1 VVGRSSEC
9 AIRLEDP
16 TISRR
21 HARLLVVQD
30 TCSIEDLGSRNGVK
44 VNNQPIKG
52 PRRLRDG
59 DVIMVGA
66 VSFSLRAGVNTVEN
80 HTLDEE
86 TQLPSGDGGAYQVP
100 VYRTCVSCRQLLDP
114 GDQKC
119 EHCGAE
125 QAQLYQTIPLWD
137 DPRGRRRSFRAPVK
151 LRGLYV
157 SSTMTIEGVVSDIS
171 LGGAFFT
178 CELLEEPNTVCDL
191 VVFPTTEGEVIRF
204 SAVVVRADDERRGVG
219 LRFVRMTTS
228 AQNWL
233 LQIVRPPTPPQK

>member
-1 VVGRSSEC
+1 VVGRSSAC

-30 TCSIEDLGSRNGVK
+30 TCSIDDLGSRNGVK
-44 VNNQPIKG
+44 VNGELIRG
-52 PRRLRDG
+52 PRRLVDG
-59 DVIMVGA
+59 DMITVGA
-66 VSFSLRAGVNTVEN
+66 VSFMLRSGANTVEN

-86 TQLPSGDGGAYQVP
+86 TQIPQGEAGGYQVP

-114 GDQKC
+114 GDQSC
-119 EHCGAE
+119 GHCGAE
-125 QAQLYQTIPLWD
+125 QAQLYRTIPLWD

-178 CELLEEPNTVCDL
+178 CELLEEPSTVCDL
-191 VVFPTTEGEVIRF
+191 VVFPTVEGEVIRF
-204 SAVVVRADDERRGVG
+204 NAVVVRADDERRGVG
-219 LRFVRMTTS
+219 LRFVRMTTA

-233 LQIVRPPTPPQK
+233 LQVVSPPVPPQK